1 MEGGR
6 SPPGKKR
13 AAPLINAPAQITR
26 KQRAE
31 ATASITSAALAPT
44 ASSSSAAATST
55 VPASSSTAASSS
67 SAAATST
74 DPASSSTAA
83 TSTDAFT
90 PPPDHMEL
98 EVELEEEEEEEEAD
112 EETTDSRHGV
122 EEYVER
128 WLSTAS
134 PQNALTILQQLA
146 TPALCQLIRAYEFHK
161 NFIAKPWPT
170 MITAM
175 ISEGWQYPNGDNFTK
190 EAWARLAAHDL
201 GTRSLFLVSG
211 AVGDA
216 LWAPFFAAEA
226 ERLGVTVAALKEE
239 HVAHDGDRF
248 VKTGQGARSSFF
260 GINLRQTLGGHY
272 EYELARGGGQ
282 FQTAQG
288 EYCPITPDIV
298 RMALWQLKG
307 TNPTMA
313 ALMASA
319 TACLS
324 FKWTDVAATLLAG
337 TVRKGEPILQGFI
350 PATGQPIAVK
360 LSNYGMGGP
369 FPMRLFPKDSIG
381 GIGGI
386 SDANG
391 ASSVGGGGG
400 GGDSGSGGSGGGGGG
415 GGCGSG
421 GGGGGEGGGGGGGE
435 GRGVGC
441 GDGGGGGRIGGGGG
455 GRGGA
460 GVGGGGGGGSV
471 GGGGGGAGGAGAQVV
486 HPLVL
491 VRFGSGYLVV
501 QIGRRRDEVI
511 CLLIFC
517 LALFFPIF
525 AAHLQD
531 DKSGLQFTRFLKLCR
546 PGHAKS
552 TACEDARAQN
562 TLNASGESS
571 SQGVHVDDAHLARS
585 NNAAGYVG
593 ITQRQ
598 IGQGI
603 YVYDIY
609 VRHLLPSSATAMQ
622 KEQLKRKARDMGYKT
637 MAFDTA
643 LAAARA
649 RHAIMDGKGLAR
661 LSSHGC
667 HLATAATTVPGPFQ
681 AEASGESSSQGVHVD
696 DAHLARSNN
705 AAGYLGIRQRQCKE
719 GIYVYEIELVTMLP
733 PSATAI
739 QKEQLKRKASDMGY
753 KTMTFN
759 TALAAA
765 RARRAIMDV

>member
-55 VPASSSTAASSS
+55 VPASPSTAASSS

-369 FPMRLFPKDSIG
+369 FHMRLFPKDSIG

-400 GGDSGSGGSGGGGGG
+400 GGDSGSGGRGGGGGG

-552 TACEDARAQN
+552 TARSHCKLNPEELVEAARSACEAARSQN
-562 TLNASGESS
+562 TLN
-571 SQGVHVDDAHLARS
+571 
-585 NNAAGYVG
+585 
-593 ITQRQ
+593 
-598 IGQGI
+598 
-603 YVYDIY
+603 
-609 VRHLLPSSATAMQ
+609 
-622 KEQLKRKARDMGYKT
+622 
-637 MAFDTA
+637 
-643 LAAARA
+643 
-649 RHAIMDGKGLAR
+649 
-661 LSSHGC
+661 
-667 HLATAATTVPGPFQ
+667 
-681 AEASGESSSQGVHVD
+681 ASGESSSQGVHVD

-733 PSATAI
+733 SSATAI
-739 QKEQLKRKASDMGY
+739 QKEQLMRKASDMGY

-759 TALAAA
+759 TAVAAARARRAIMDELINTALAAA

>member
-55 VPASSSTAASSS
+55 V
-67 SAAATST
+67 
-74 DPASSSTAA
+74 PASSSTAA

-298 RMALWQLKG
+298 RMALWQLEG

-369 FPMRLFPKDSIG
+369 FHMRLFPEDSIG

-546 PGHAKS
+546 PRHAKS
-552 TACEDARAQN
+552 TACEAARSQN

-585 NNAAGYVG
+585 NNAAGYLG
-593 ITQRQ
+593 IRKRQ
-598 IGQGI
+598 IGEGI
-603 YVYDIY
+603 YVYDIELNN
-609 VRHLLPSSATAMQ
+609 LLPSSATAMQ

-637 MAFDTA
+637 MTFDTA

-733 PSATAI
+733 SSATAI